1 MIDRGGQAVTEHQAS
16 VQVTKVEK
24 RRLAW
29 LPFTLALLVAALLLA
44 WQRLYFEMRDAHRTA
59 LSEAESIMTVVELSR
74 AMSSTDVSP
83 WLTSASSRFS
93 DVVSSSYCVG
103 AQCSAH
109 YRQGRAP
116 LCSQGD
122 RWGSVC
128 AQSFPRGAGA
138 FVEVRHSLMPAYQAT
153 LRDML
158 MVCVVALLGL
168 GTWFSAEQR
177 LRQQVL
183 RREDQLRHAARHDA
197 LTGLLNRAAFDAV
210 LAEHLA
216 RPKAERSP
224 ATLLYM
230 DLDGFKHL
238 NDTHGHHMGDQVL
251 KEVTRRF
258 GGALPEARASMGR
271 LGGDE
276 FAVILPNVSEPLA
289 VAASV
294 DALTE
299 SLTPPFEAEQMSA
312 QLGVSI
318 GAVVLDAEV
327 HTAEEAL
334 RRADVAM
341 DEAKRLGHGKLVLF
355 DDLLGSRARRRQ
367 FIQSELRPAIIQ
379 GQLYLE
385 YQPQVGMDGGM
396 RGVEALV
403 RWRHPRFG
411 VIRPDEFI
419 SVAEETGL
427 ILPLGVAVIEMAC
440 RDLVALRKQGVALPY
455 VSVNV
460 SPRQLADPQLVPAL
474 MSALRQHGL
483 GPADMELEVTE
494 GAVMEVNGA
503 ESSVLDHLSARGF
516 RIAIDD
522 FGTGYS
528 SLSRLQRMKVD
539 KLKIDGSFMEGLG
552 EPGHDPVLVDMMLSL
567 AKRLGVKSVAEGVET
582 QQQADW
588 LRDAG
593 CQMIQGYLYAKPMPP
608 AQLAVWLK
616 ERAGDHD
623 DDEDVWSPTVSA
635 EL

>member
-1 MIDRGGQAVTEHQAS
+1 MKAKGVKEQRDTGQVGKATR
-16 VQVTKVEK
+16 

-29 LPFTLALLVAALLLA
+29 LPFTLALVVATLLLA
-44 WQRLYFEMRDAHRTA
+44 WQRLYFEMQDARRIA

-74 AMSSTDVSP
+74 AMSSTDAAP
-83 WLTSASSRFS
+83 WLTSASSRFGE
-93 DVVSSSYCVG
+93 VVSASYCMAG
-103 AQCSAH
+103 RCEAN
-109 YRQGRAP
+109 YRPTHAP
-116 LCSQGD
+116 LCSEGP
-122 RWGSVC
+122 RWDSVC
-128 AQSFPRGAGA
+128 VQSFPRGASA
-138 FVEVRHSLMPAYQAT
+138 AYVELRHSLMPAFQAT
-153 LRDML
+153 LRDL
-158 MVCVVALLGL
+158 IVVCIVALLGL

-197 LTGLLNRAAFDAV
+197 LTGLLNRATFEQA
-210 LAEHLA
+210 LETHLS
-216 RPKAERSP
+216 RPKAERAP

-251 KEVTRRF
+251 REVTRRLSKSL
-258 GGALPEARASMGR
+258 AETSDSMGR

-276 FAVILPNVSEPLA
+276 FAAILPGISEPLA
-289 VAASV
+289 VAAAV
-294 DALTE
+294 DAITE
-299 SLTPPFEAEQMSA
+299 SLLAPFEAEQMSA

-341 DEAKRLGHGKLVLF
+341 DEAKRQGHGKLVLF
-355 DDLLGSRARRRQ
+355 DDLLGARARRRQ
-367 FIQSELRPAIIQ
+367 FIQSELRPAITQ
-379 GQLYLE
+379 GQLHLE
-385 YQPQVGMDGGM
+385 YQPQVGVDGGV

-403 RWRHPRFG
+403 RWQHPRFG
-411 VIRPDEFI
+411 LIRPDEFI

-440 RDLVALRKQGVALPY
+440 RDLVTLRSQGVALPY

-460 SPRQLADPQLVPAL
+460 SPRQLADPQLVAAL
-474 MSALRQHGL
+474 MGNLREHGL

-539 KLKIDGSFMEGLG
+539 KLKIDRSFMEGLG

-588 LRDAG
+588 LRQAG
-593 CQMIQGYLYAKPMPP
+593 CQMIQGYLYARPMPLT
-608 AQLAVWLK
+608 QLAAWM
-616 ERAGDHD
+616 EARAGEQGE
-623 DDEDVWSPTVSA
+623 DEDVWSPTVSA

>member
-1 MIDRGGQAVTEHQAS
+1 MSEQQVSGQIKATR
-16 VQVTKVEK
+16 

-29 LPFTLALLVAALLLA
+29 LPFTLAVIVATLLLA
-44 WQRLYFEMRDAHRTA
+44 WQRLYFEMQNAHRTA
-59 LSEAESIMTVVELSR
+59 LSEAESIMTVVELSN
-74 AMSSTDVSP
+74 AMSNTNVSP
-83 WLTSASSRFS
+83 WLSSASSRFS
-93 DVVSSSYCVG
+93 EVVSSSYCSG
-103 AQCSAH
+103 GRCTAD
-109 YRQGRAP
+109 YRQAKAP
-116 LCSQGD
+116 LCSAGELWD
-122 RWGSVC
+122 SVC
-128 AQSFPRGAGA
+128 VQSFPRGSALSY
-138 FVEVRHSLMPAYQAT
+138 VQVRHSLMPAYHAT
-153 LRDML
+153 LRDL
-158 MVCVVALLGL
+158 LVVSVVALLGL

-183 RREDQLRHAARHDA
+183 RRQDQLRHAARHDA
-197 LTGLLNRAAFDAV
+197 LTGLLNRAAFDTV

-216 RPKAERSP
+216 RPKAERGP

-238 NDTHGHHMGDQVL
+238 NDTHGHHMGDLVL
-251 KEVTRRF
+251 REVTRRF
-258 GGALPEARASMGR
+258 GQALQDARTSLGR

-276 FAVILPNVSEPLA
+276 FAVILPDVSEPLA
-289 VAASV
+289 VAAAV

-299 SLTPPFEAEQMSA
+299 SLVAPFEAEQMSA

-367 FIQSELRPAIIQ
+367 FIQSELRPAIMQ
-379 GQLYLE
+379 GQLFLE
-385 YQPQVGMDGGM
+385 YQPQVGMDGGV

-427 ILPLGVAVIEMAC
+427 ILPLGMAVIEIAC
-440 RDLVALRKQGVALPY
+440 RDLVALRAQGVALPY

-460 SPRQLADPQLVPAL
+460 SPRQLADPQLVAGL
-474 MSALRQHGL
+474 TGALRQNGL

-539 KLKIDGSFMEGLG
+539 KLKIDRSFMDGLG

-588 LRDAG
+588 LRRAG
-593 CQMIQGYLYAKPMPP
+593 CQMIQGYLYARPMPLE
-608 AQLAVWLK
+608 QLANWM
-616 ERAGDHD
+616 ATHSGDHD
-623 DDEDVWSPTVSA
+623 GDEDVWSPTVSA

>member
-1 MIDRGGQAVTEHQAS
+1 MKASREQHSGGNQQAGR
-16 VQVTKVEK
+16 

-29 LPFTLALLVAALLLA
+29 LPFTLALVVAALLLT
-44 WQRLYFEMRDAHRTA
+44 WQRLYFEMQDVRRDA
-59 LSEAESIMTVVELSR
+59 LGEAESIMTVIELSR
-74 AMSSTDVSP
+74 AMSSTDAAP
-83 WLTSASSRFS
+83 WLTSASSRFT
-93 DVVSSSYCVG
+93 DVVSSSYCVQG
-103 AQCSAH
+103 RCSANYH
-109 YRQGRAP
+109 QRGSA
-116 LCSQGD
+116 LCSAGD
-122 RWGSVC
+122 QWDSVC
-128 AQSFPRGAGA
+128 VQSFPRGTTSA
-138 FVEVRHSLMPAYQAT
+138 FVEVRHSLIPAYQAT
-153 LRDML
+153 LRDL
-158 MVCVVALLGL
+158 LVVSIVALLGL

-197 LTGLLNRAAFDAV
+197 LTGLLNRAAFEEV
-210 LAEHLA
+210 LSAHLS
-216 RPKAERSP
+216 RPKAERAP
-224 ATLLYM
+224 ATLLYL

-238 NDTHGHHMGDQVL
+238 NDTHGHHMGDLVL
-251 KEVTRRF
+251 REVTHRF
-258 GGALPEARASMGR
+258 AKALPDAQGSMGR

-276 FAVILPNVSEPLA
+276 FALILPGVSEPLA
-289 VAASV
+289 VAAAV

-299 SLTPPFEAEQMSA
+299 SLVAPFEAEQMSA

-379 GQLYLE
+379 GQLFLE
-385 YQPQVGMDGGM
+385 YQPQVGIDGGV

-427 ILPLGVAVIEMAC
+427 ILPLGLAVIEMAC
-440 RDLVALRKQGVALPY
+440 RDLVALRAQGVALPY

-460 SPRQLADPQLVPAL
+460 SPRQLADPQLVAAL

-539 KLKIDGSFMEGLG
+539 KLKIDRSFIEGLG
-552 EPGHDPVLVDMMLSL
+552 EPGHDPMLVDMMLAL
-567 AKRLGVKSVAEGVET
+567 ARRMNVKSVAEGVET

-588 LRDAG
+588 LRAAG
-593 CQMIQGYLYAKPMPP
+593 CHMIQGYLYAKPMPL
-608 AQLAVWLK
+608 AQLGAWMK
-616 ERAGDHD
+616 THSGEHE
-623 DDEDVWSPTVSA
+623 DDEDVWSPTISA

>member
-1 MIDRGGQAVTEHQAS
+1 MSEQQVSGQIKATR
-16 VQVTKVEK
+16 

-29 LPFTLALLVAALLLA
+29 LPFTLAVIVATLLLA
-44 WQRLYFEMRDAHRTA
+44 WQRLYFEMQNAHRTA
-59 LSEAESIMTVVELSR
+59 LSEAESIMTVVELSN
-74 AMSSTDVSP
+74 AMSNTNVSP
-83 WLTSASSRFS
+83 WLSSASSRFS
-93 DVVSSSYCVG
+93 EVVSSSYCSG
-103 AQCSAH
+103 GRCTAD
-109 YRQGRAP
+109 YRQAKAP
-116 LCSQGD
+116 LCSAGELWD
-122 RWGSVC
+122 SVC
-128 AQSFPRGAGA
+128 VQSFPRGSALSY
-138 FVEVRHSLMPAYQAT
+138 VQVRHSLMPAYHAT
-153 LRDML
+153 LRDL
-158 MVCVVALLGL
+158 LVVSVVALLGL

-197 LTGLLNRAAFDAV
+197 LTGLLNRAAFDTV

-216 RPKAERSP
+216 RPKAERGP

-238 NDTHGHHMGDQVL
+238 NDTHGHHMGDLVL
-251 KEVTRRF
+251 REVTRRF
-258 GGALPEARASMGR
+258 GQALQDARTSLGR

-276 FAVILPNVSEPLA
+276 FAVILPDVSEPLA
-289 VAASV
+289 VAAAV

-299 SLTPPFEAEQMSA
+299 SLVAPFEAEQMSA

-367 FIQSELRPAIIQ
+367 FIQSELRPAIMQ
-379 GQLYLE
+379 GQLFLE
-385 YQPQVGMDGGM
+385 YQPQVGMDGGV

-427 ILPLGVAVIEMAC
+427 ILPLGMAVIEIAC
-440 RDLVALRKQGVALPY
+440 RDLVALRAQGVALPY

-460 SPRQLADPQLVPAL
+460 SPRQLADPQLVAGL
-474 MSALRQHGL
+474 TGALRQNGL

-539 KLKIDGSFMEGLG
+539 KLKIDRSFMDGLG

-588 LRDAG
+588 LRRAG
-593 CQMIQGYLYAKPMPP
+593 CQMIQGYLYARPMPLE
-608 AQLAVWLK
+608 QLANWM
-616 ERAGDHD
+616 ATHSGDHD
-623 DDEDVWSPTVSA
+623 GDEDVWSPTVSA

>member
-1 MIDRGGQAVTEHQAS
+1 M
-16 VQVTKVEK
+16 EK

-44 WQRLYFEMRDAHRTA
+44 WQRLYFEMQDAHRTA

-83 WLTSASSRFS
+83 WLTSASSRFRE
-93 DVVSSSYCVG
+93 VVSSSYCVG
-103 AQCSAH
+103 HQCTAH
-109 YRQGRAP
+109 YRQGVAP
-116 LCSQGD
+116 LCSEGEL
-122 RWGSVC
+122 WGSVC
-128 AQSFPRGAGA
+128 AQSFPRGAGT
-138 FVEVRHSLMPAYQAT
+138 FIEVRHSLMPAYLAT
-153 LRDML
+153 LRDMV
-158 MVCVVALLGL
+158 MVGVVALLGL

-197 LTGLLNRAAFDAV
+197 LTGLLNRAAFDAT
-210 LAEHLA
+210 LAEHLS
-216 RPKAERSP
+216 RPKAERGP

-258 GGALPEARASMGR
+258 ANALPEARASMGR

-276 FAVILPNVSEPLA
+276 FAVILANVSEPLA

-294 DALTE
+294 DAITE
-299 SLTPPFEAEQMSA
+299 SLLSPFEAEQMSA

-419 SVAEETGL
+419 GVAEETGL
-427 ILPLGVAVIEMAC
+427 ILPLGVTVIEMAC
-440 RDLVALRKQGVALPY
+440 RDLVALRGEGVALPY

-539 KLKIDGSFMEGLG
+539 KLKIDRSFMDGLG
-552 EPGHDPVLVDMMLSL
+552 EAGHDPVLVDMMLSL

-616 ERAGDHD
+616 DRAGDHD
-623 DDEDVWSPTVSA
+623 EDEDVWSPTISA